1 MVTIPADPRAPH
13 EIAADLATVP
23 AAPAGGTDLDE
34 LFAIIDALRA
44 QPGDVGLFG
53 GARDQ
58 YFPDGP
64 VTSGKFF

>member
-1 MVTIPADPRAPH
+1 MTASPQQIGV
-13 EIAADLATVP
+13 DLAMVP
-23 AAPAGGTDLDE
+23 ASPAGGADLDE
-34 LFAIIDALRA
+34 LFGLIDALRT